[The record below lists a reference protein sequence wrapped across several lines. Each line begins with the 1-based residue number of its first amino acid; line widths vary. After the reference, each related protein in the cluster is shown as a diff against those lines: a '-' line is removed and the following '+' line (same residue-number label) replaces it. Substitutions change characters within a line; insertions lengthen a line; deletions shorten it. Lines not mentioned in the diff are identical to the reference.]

1 MNRSIVLVTIAVVMS
16 LALLFLMHEPTA
28 APEQLS
34 APVDIP
40 DLSPAAIVLAAAAL
54 PSPTAA
60 VTDLAPDQN
69 LYIVRPGDNLYRIA
83 RLYNL
88 PLEALAAANNIGDP
102 SQLQVGQALA
112 IPAAG
117 VTPVTPAP
125 LGSPFYPTP
134 APLALASPFP
144 PPVSEVNGVPVATI
158 AYLPPAVVANARAI
172 FARGLLLGRNPRAF
186 SKLGDSTIENPHF
199 LARFDE
205 GSYNLGAYAYLQ
217 PVIDYFRGSF
227 GRQGE
232 AVHRGLH
239 AWTVF
244 APLWANR
251 PICAPDEH
259 MLACEFRLHN
269 PSLVF
274 IRLGSND
281 AGIPKVFDERAREI
295 VQYCIDQGVIPII
308 STKADR
314 FERGDINNPL
324 LRQIAADFQ
333 VPLWDY
339 DAVAGTL
346 PGRGLQADGVHL
358 TTFFVHDY
366 TAPDALQRGHGVSNL
381 TALMML
387 DRLWREVMGG
397 G

>member
-1 MNRSIVLVTIAVVMS
+1 MLLITITIIAS
-16 LALLFLMHEPTA
+16 LALLLFIHEPTA
-28 APEQLS
+28 APEPLS
-34 APVDIP
+34 ASADTLAPP
-40 DLSPAAIVLAAAAL
+40 PPAAVLTTAVL
-54 PSPTAA
+54 PSPTVAA
-60 VTDLAPDQN
+60 GALVPDQR
-69 LYIVRPGDNLYRIA
+69 LYYIVKPGDNLYRIA
-83 RLYNL
+83 RLYDL
-88 PLEALAAANNIGDP
+88 PVETLAAANNLSDP
-102 SQLQVGQALA
+102 SQLQVGQGLF

-117 VTPVTPAP
+117 VTPATPAP
-125 LGSPFYPTP
+125 LGSPLYPTP
-134 APLALASPFP
+134 RPLALEPTIP
-144 PPVSEVNGVPVATI
+144 PAAMMINGVPVEAI
-158 AYLPPAVVANARAI
+158 VYLPSEVIENARAI
-172 FARGLLLGRNPRAF
+172 FAYGQTLGRNPRAF

-205 GSYNLGAYAYLQ
+205 GAYNLGEYAYLQ
-217 PVIDYFRGSF
+217 PVIDHFRGSF

-251 PICAPDEH
+251 AACALGEH

-281 AGIPKVFDERAREI
+281 AGIPKVFDERVREI
-295 VQYCIDQGVIPII
+295 VQYCIVQGVIPVI

-314 FERGDINNPL
+314 FERGDVNNPL
-324 LRQIAADFQ
+324 LRQIAADFR
-333 VPLWDY
+333 VPVWDF
-339 DAVAGTL
+339 DAAAGAL
-346 PGRGLQADGVHL
+346 PGRGLQPDGVHL
-358 TTFFVHDY
+358 TTFFAHDY
-366 TAPDALQRGHGVSNL
+366 TLLDALQRGHGVSNL

>member
-1 MNRSIVLVTIAVVMS
+1 MHRGMLLITITIIAS
-16 LALLFLMHEPTA
+16 LALLLFMHEPTT
-28 APEQLS
+28 APEPLS
-34 APVDIP
+34 ASADM
-40 DLSPAAIVLAAAAL
+40 PA

-60 VTDLAPDQN
+60 VLAAAPPSPTAAATLALDQR
-69 LYIVRPGDNLYRIA
+69 LYIVKPGDNLYRIA

-88 PLEALAAANNIGDP
+88 PLETLIAANNLGDP
-102 SQLQVGQALA
+102 SRLQVGQGLF
-112 IPAAG
+112 IPEAG
-117 VTPVTPAP
+117 VTPATPAP
-125 LGSPFYPTP
+125 LGSPLYPTP
-134 APLALASPFP
+134 APLALKPTP
-144 PPVSEVNGVPVATI
+144 PAAAIMINGVPAKVI
-158 AYLPPAVVANARAI
+158 VYLPPEVIENARAI
-172 FARGLLLGRNPRAF
+172 FAYGQTLGRNPRAF

-205 GSYNLGAYAYLQ
+205 GAYNLGEYAYLQ
-217 PVIDYFRGSF
+217 PVIDHFRGSF

-251 PICAPDEH
+251 AACAPGEH

-281 AGIPKVFDERAREI
+281 AGIPKVFDERVREI
-295 VQYCIDQGVIPII
+295 VQYCIAQGVIPII

-324 LRQIAADFQ
+324 LRQIAADFR
-333 VPLWDY
+333 VPVWDF
-339 DAVAGTL
+339 DAAAGAL
-346 PGRGLQADGVHL
+346 PGRGLQPDGVHL
-358 TTFFVHDY
+358 TTFFAHDY
-366 TAPDALQRGHGVSNL
+366 TLPDALQRGHSVSNL

-387 DRLWREVMGG
+387 DRLWREVMGSG
-397 G
+397 